1 MLVSQLTP
9 TLTLLLFY
17 HYSYHS
23 DYESHTLGKL
33 SALREIALTIEG
45 NYKYYYMGYYIHSC
59 AKMRY
64 KAAYSPTEV
73 LDLHNLQFT
82 PLTKEILGKLDTKR
96 YVSPSLEEKLRIA
109 DGAATNKVDKNG
121 ILEDYVKAQQRQGTD
136 SEDSEEEEED
146 DGKEEKRKR
155 ERAQWVFDANMPGA
169 MALDEIEERSDELG
183 DWPFRLGDRGFF
195 RHKVHSCSL
204 LSHSLSLFLFLVLAL
219 ALLVLTLLLCKRKDR
234 GCRADQ

>member
-1 MLVSQLTP
+1 MPVSQLIP

-23 DYESHTLGKL
+23 DFESHTLGKL

-64 KAAYSPTEV
+64 KAAYCPTEV

-82 PLTKEILGKLDTKR
+82 PLTKEILGKMDTKR

-109 DGAATNKVDKNG
+109 GGAATNEVDKNG
-121 ILEDYVKAQQRQGTD
+121 ILEDYVKAQQRQG
-136 SEDSEEEEED
+136 EDSEED
-146 DGKEEKRKR
+146 DNNENEEKRKR
-155 ERAQWVFDANMPGA
+155 EKAQWVFDANMPGA

-195 RHKVHSCSL
+195 RHKVHYCFSSFSFSFFFFFSWFL
-204 LSHSLSLFLFLVLAL
+204 LLLLLFLFLRFYAVNEKIEDAE
-219 ALLVLTLLLCKRKDR
+219 
-234 GCRADQ
+234 